1 MDSNDLVF
9 MKLENRNMPEVYNML
24 FGKID
29 KSSES
34 YLLLGHG
41 SPYYH
46 LRLKKECTKSN
57 YIRSIEDLSYEFAWI
72 GCNVQG
78 DVSFVDLS
86 DIDALSKE
94 ISRIEENIGMKFD
107 HIVMNPPYKKDLHL
121 KILTECIKHLKEDG
135 DIVNLSPARWIMD
148 PLAKYKKNS
157 DYYRYN
163 DLLKKIESVDIIDPK
178 TATDLFGSEDK
189 VSINTHLGIYKITM
203 NSSSKEESFVR
214 SNNVV
219 DKVVLSI
226 YCGVPTV
233 VLKNNSKPSF
243 FFVTRFLGNAKRNVF
258 SDSVLPSKNTYGVFK
273 DGLYKGKTPKEIK
286 DSNSYSTWGNID
298 NWDVVAFDSNEE
310 AENAYVFCQS
320 KLFRYCVLETQVDVH
335 VHLSYYPWIGDVA
348 NPRTGLIG
356 FKSDWT
362 DDDIYKVYGL
372 TDEEIKTVEDRL
384 ERFEKTRR

>member
-1 MDSNDLVF
+1 
-9 MKLENRNMPEVYNML
+9 MPEVYNML

-72 GCNVQG
+72 GCTVQN
-78 DVSFVDLS
+78 DVSFIDLS

-107 HIVMNPPYKKDLHL
+107 HIIMNPPYKRDLHL
-121 KILTECIKHLKEDG
+121 KILTECTKHLKEDG
-135 DIVNLSPARWIMD
+135 DIVNLSPVRWIMD

-157 DYYRYN
+157 DYYKYN

-178 TATDLFGSEDK
+178 TATDLFGSEGA
-189 VSINTHLGIYKITM
+189 VCINTHLGVYKIDM
-203 NSSSKEESFVR
+203 NFSSKEESFVR
-214 SNNVV
+214 TNDIV
-219 DKVVLSI
+219 DKVMSSKH
-226 YCGVPTV
+226 YGVPAV
-233 VLKNNSKPSF
+233 MLKDNDKPAF
-243 FFVTRFLGNAKRNVF
+243 FFVLHFLGCAKRNAF
-258 SDSVLPSKNTYGVFK
+258 SDNILPNKNRYGIFNN
-273 DGLYKGKTPKEIK
+273 GLYNSKTPKEIK
-286 DSNSYSTWGNID
+286 ESDSHSTCGDISG
-298 NWDVVAFDSNEE
+298 WDVIAFDSKEE
-310 AENAYVFCQS
+310 AENAYAFCQS

-335 VHLSYYPWIGDVA
+335 VHLSYYPWLGNVA